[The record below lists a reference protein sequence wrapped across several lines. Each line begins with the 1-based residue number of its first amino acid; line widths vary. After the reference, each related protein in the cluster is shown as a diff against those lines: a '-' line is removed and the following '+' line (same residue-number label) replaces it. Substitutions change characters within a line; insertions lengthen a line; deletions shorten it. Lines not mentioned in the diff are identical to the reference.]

1 MHRDVLTRHHA
12 WDNGRRCVVK
22 PGTLASV
29 ISLSKRQT
37 QLLNQAAR
45 ELGLEVVGEIV
56 TKPGSALLVVCD
68 YGEGGDVMIQ
78 ADLKRLGIT
87 GKLIATNVETK
98 EVLSISAY

>member
-1 MHRDVLTRHHA
+1 VPVAIAMHRDVLTRHHA

-45 ELGLEVVGEIV
+45 ELGLEVVVQRGRMLTQLGRWEAYDN
-56 TKPGSALLVVCD
+56 GSRQRGPAVA
-68 YGEGGDVMIQ
+68 GPI
-78 ADLKRLGIT
+78 RPRRR
-87 GKLIATNVETK
+87 
-98 EVLSISAY
+98 

>member
-45 ELGLEVVGEIV
+45 ELGLEVVVQRGRMLTQLGRWEGPSPRILDTV
-56 TKPGSALLVVCD
+56 LVDYAAVGSVA
-68 YGEGGDVMIQ
+68 
-78 ADLKRLGIT
+78 ARW
-87 GKLIATNVETK
+87 A
-98 EVLSISAY
+98 S

>member
-45 ELGLEVVGEIV
+45 ELGPSPRILDTVLVDYAAVGSV
-56 TKPGSALLVVCD
+56 AARWAS
-68 YGEGGDVMIQ
+68 
-78 ADLKRLGIT
+78 
-87 GKLIATNVETK
+87 
-98 EVLSISAY
+98 